1 MLQVFFLGF
10 RSRSFLGPGSRDMN
24 VALPLLP
31 APSCTQLPWPTYPSL
46 TSSRRSSLTVL
57 PSLAQFTSEFLLL
70 CAMES
75 TGL

>member
-10 RSRSFLGPGSRDMN
+10 KSRSFWGPGCRDIN
-24 VALPLLP
+24 ITLLLLS

-46 TSSRRSSLTVL
+46 TSSRRSLTVL